1 MSDSNSSR
9 RFQHGPQGPRAEKYE
24 ESDHGLSLGFN
35 FNLMS
40 HNATYG
46 QHKLSAKVIDIE
58 AGVKYEKDNV
68 RAFAALSTFGIGYE
82 SPNGNFK
89 AGYSHSYGAGFG
101 LRNDH
106 AKGTSTFSLSPP
118 RRKEAAELTLT
129 HTAMKRI
136 GESTFMHEHPTNNPF
151 I

>member
-9 RFQHGPQGPRAEKYE
+9 RFQHGPEGPRAGLYEK
-24 ESDHGLSLGFN
+24 SDHGLSLGFN

-40 HNATYG
+40 YNGTYG
-46 QHKLSAKVIDIE
+46 QHKLSAKMIDIE
-58 AGVKYEKDNV
+58 AGVKYENDNV
-68 RAFAALSTFGIGYE
+68 RAFAAFSTFGIGYE

-89 AGYSHSYGAGFG
+89 ADYSHSYGAGFG
-101 LRNDH
+101 LQNDH

-129 HTAMKRI
+129 HTAMKTIR
-136 GESTFMHEHPTNNPF
+136 ENTFLDEHSTNNPF
-151 I
+151 V